1 MDMLEFLTR
10 LREADEKARG
20 IADGALAGCGGVDEK
35 ILLATRTLQGVLSGI
50 YSDGQEAENLQDFAR
65 RMDELLGVIES
76 KSGERP
82 FITVNAKDRILTA
95 GELKG
100 ALRKAFYPNTE
111 VFYKPFDAE
120 GREGSLTYAGSWF
133 PRQKKGQALA
143 ICPAQDGEA
152 HTADSLLGE
161 IYWGL
166 RKGYITEQ
174 SPVLL
179 WKEGEKRPTH
189 YAVCVIDYGGCGEW
203 INFVE
208 GDIDPKTLSVI

>member
-20 IADGALAGCGGVDEK
+20 IADGELARCGGIGEK
-35 ILLATRTLQGVLSGI
+35 ILLAMRTLQGVLSGI
-50 YSDGQEAENLQDFAR
+50 YSDGQEAEDLRDFAR
-65 RMDELLGVIES
+65 RMDEILGVIES
-76 KSGERP
+76 KSCERP
-82 FITVNAKDRILTA
+82 YITENAKGRILTA

-100 ALRKAFYPNTE
+100 ALRKAVYPNIR
-111 VFYKPFDAE
+111 VFYNPFDAE
-120 GREGSLTYAGSWF
+120 GRAGSLTYAGSWF
-133 PRQKKGQALA
+133 LHQKKRQALA
-143 ICPAQDGEA
+143 ICPAQDKE

-179 WKEGEKRPTH
+179 WKEGEKSPTH

-203 INFVE
+203 INFVK
-208 GDIDPKTLSVI
+208 GDIDPKTLRVN